1 MQRAHLVVSVVA
13 LALSVVYLIGALEY
27 PMGTMEQPGPGRYP
41 LFVGALLLLASI
53 GSLVTNLLKPA
64 EGELHLPKGKELGR
78 VVTVIAGTVAYVVL
92 LPYAGH
98 LVASIVTVFIVLQAM
113 GLSSWPLKIGF
124 TVLIALGS
132 YCLFD
137 LILNVPLPKGFLG

>member
-13 LALSVVYLIGALEY
+13 LALSIVYLIGALEY

>member
-1 MQRAHLVVSVVA
+1 MQRAHLLVYVVA
-13 LALSVVYLIGALEY
+13 LTFSLVYLIGALGY

-41 LFVGALLLLASI
+41 LFVGGLLLLASI

-78 VVTVIAGTVAYVVL
+78 VVAVIAGTVAYVVL

-98 LVASIVTVFIVLQAM
+98 LVGSVVTVFIVLQAM

-137 LILNVPLPKGFLG
+137 LILNVPLPKGFFG